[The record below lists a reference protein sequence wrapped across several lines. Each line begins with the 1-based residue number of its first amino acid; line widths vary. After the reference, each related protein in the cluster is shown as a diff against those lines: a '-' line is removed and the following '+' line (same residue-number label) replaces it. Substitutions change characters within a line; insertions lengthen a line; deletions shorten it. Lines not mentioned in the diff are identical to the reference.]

1 MAAFANGYSA
11 LAGLRDARAR
21 GEPFDIAV
29 IDSRMPDLDGADLAV
44 EIRNDPGLL
53 DLGLVLLTSTPRH
66 GDARLYQELGFAG
79 YLTKPAKRNV
89 LMDTLSTVLG
99 SKRAGVPVPLVTRH
113 RLAESQAIR
122 RIATPETIA
131 SMLAELDTEAVPEP
145 VFLDDISA
153 GPPQAIDDAPSHAL
167 AGVLVAVPSA
177 TPDDVADQTAENP
190 NRVLLVDDTQVNRR
204 LASKMLEK
212 LGVTVDMAVNGR
224 EAVVKAESQRYALI
238 LMDCQMPEMDGY
250 EATAR
255 IRAHEGSLRHTPI
268 VAMTASALP
277 EDRKRCLDAGMDDY
291 ISKPVRHDTLRKAVS
306 KWLALAES

>member
-1 MAAFANGYSA
+1 
-11 LAGLRDARAR
+11 
-21 GEPFDIAV
+21 
-29 IDSRMPDLDGADLAV
+29 
-44 EIRNDPGLL
+44 
-53 DLGLVLLTSTPRH
+53 LTSTPRH

-89 LMDTLSTVLG
+89 LMETLSTVLG

-122 RIATPETIA
+122 RIATPDSIA
-131 SMLAELDTEAVPEP
+131 SMLADLDTDAVPEP
-145 VFLDDISA
+145 VF
-153 GPPQAIDDAPSHAL
+153 IDDVSHSRPRSIDDTIANDMGANATGASAMGAHVTIASDAGAAAARAP
-167 AGVLVAVPSA
+167 AGA
-177 TPDDVADQTAENP
+177 AENP

-212 LGVTVDMAVNGR
+212 LGVIVDMAVNGR
-224 EAVVKAESQRYALI
+224 EAVAKAESQRYALI

-255 IRAHEGSLRHTPI
+255 IRAHEGTVRHTPI

-306 KWLALAES
+306 KWLVLVDS